1 MNTTSFQ
8 FHDKKEIERDQPI
21 FGPDVNGGNHWFDCL
36 EGTDTYDLQFT
47 PLRDRV
53 GEIVAEP
60 DFWFQVGNHRY
71 YYFGK
76 PISNR
81 VGNHLQ
87 ILGGWK
93 QILSGD
99 PIVDG
104 SDSAD

>member
-1 MNTTSFQ
+1 LTVPLNLNGRQ
-8 FHDKKEIERDQPI
+8 WLKELADK
-21 FGPDVNGGNHWFDCL
+21 
-36 EGTDTYDLQFT
+36 YDLQFT

-81 VGNHLQ
+81 VGNNLQ

-93 QILSGD
+93 QILPGD